1 MTNNVIEYQISQY
14 ISDRVIKN
22 RKILSEAFDMCCE
35 KISLNNN
42 ETFVIKYYKRKND
55 KFNSITSETNS
66 LTYLLKK
73 FPKLFPSIKYK
84 SDELLIIDYIEHN
97 NIRGKNYQIDIA
109 NEILKLHSISNDK
122 YGFEFDAQI
131 GGLRQS
137 NEFDTSWVSF
147 FGEKRLNMIYEK
159 ICQNNPM
166 PYNINHKIEYL
177 IKNLNNFLPQ
187 NPKKSLLHGDLW
199 EGNILFKDGKLVGLI
214 DPGIYFGH
222 NEMEI
227 AYLTWF
233 NYVNA
238 NFLEIYSNSCKID
251 KYFYKY
257 EPIYQLYFSL
267 LNVHLW
273 DRIYINDTGK
283 LLEKILQTHGL
294 GSDK

>member
-1 MTNNVIEYQISQY
+1 MNILIEKQLNEFLSTKIIS
-14 ISDRVIKN
+14 K
-22 RKILSEAFDMCCE
+22 RKILSKSFGIVCE
-35 KISLNNN
+35 KIELDNK
-42 ETFVIKYYKRKND
+42 EIFVAKYYEKINKG
-55 KFNSITSETNS
+55 FNSIKSEGNT
-66 LTYLLKK
+66 LDYLSKK
-73 FPKLFPSIKYK
+73 NFGIFPKIQFFSE
-84 SDELLIIDYIEHN
+84 DLLIIDYIEHN
-97 NIRGKNYQIDIA
+97 NIKNENYQ
-109 NEILKLHSISNDK
+109 NLLCEKLLTLHNINNDK
-122 YGFEFDAQI
+122 YGFKFDTQI
-131 GGLRQS
+131 GGLRQK
-137 NEFDTSWVSF
+137 NNYEMDWISF